1 MAGVLTEVWV
11 RTIEEVL
18 FAKNNEFLRASVNH
32 DAFVVNK
39 VVHVPQAG
47 SLPGVT
53 KNRTQF
59 PAPVVSRDDTTL
71 DYELDSF
78 SVDPVRIG
86 RIEEVQ
92 ISYAKRQSVMSQHMN
107 KLNDLIARE
116 GIFNWASDLGANQVR
131 TTGTDS
137 TLNLPVGATGT
148 RKKTVIEDL
157 AKVAQTMDDQDVSD
171 DGRWLML
178 PSKMY
183 YELFT
188 IQDLIRD
195 DIIGETTLPDAVIR
209 KILNFN
215 IIKRS
220 SNTVVKY
227 DNAGTPQRKAVG
239 AAATS
244 DANFGAI
251 AWQVDAV
258 ATALGEIAVFADEGS
273 ATMMGDVISAD
284 VLSKTT
290 KLRSDEAGIVTL
302 IQAAS

>member
-1 MAGVLTEVWV
+1 MAVQTEVWV
-11 RTIEEVL
+11 RDIQEVL
-18 FAKNNEFLRASVNH
+18 FAGPNEFLRASVNH

-39 VVHVPQAG
+39 TVHVPQAG
-47 SLPGVT
+47 SLPAVT
-53 KNRTQF
+53 KNRTVF
-59 PAPVVSRDDTTL
+59 PAPVVNRDDTTL
-71 DYELDSF
+71 DYDLDAF

-92 ISYAKRQSVMSQHMN
+92 ISYQKRQSVMAQHMN
-107 KLNDLIARE
+107 KLNDLIAKE
-116 GIFNWASDLGANQVR
+116 GIFNWATDTGTNQVR

-137 TLNLPVGATGT
+137 SLNLPVGATGT
-148 RKKTVIEDL
+148 RKKTQLEDL
-157 AKVAQTMDDQDVSD
+157 ATVAQTMDDQDVPD

-195 DIIGETTLPDAVIR
+195 DIIGETTLPDAAIR

-215 IIKRS
+215 IMKRS

-227 DNAGTPQRKAVG
+227 NDDATPLRKAVG
-239 AAATS
+239 AAATA

-251 AWQVDAV
+251 AWHIDAV
-258 ATALGEIAVFADEGS
+258 ATALGEIAVFADEGA
-273 ATMMGDVISAD
+273 ATMYGDVISAD

-302 IQAAS
+302 IQAA

>member
-11 RTIEEVL
+11 KTIQEVL
-18 FAKNNEFLRASVNH
+18 FAKNNEFLRASVSH

-39 VVHVPQAG
+39 TVHVPQAG

-53 KNRTQF
+53 KNRTVF
-59 PAPVVSRDDTTL
+59 PAPVISRDDTTL
-71 DYELDSF
+71 DYDLDAF

-92 ISYAKRQSVMSQHMN
+92 ISYAKRQSVMSQHMM
-107 KLNDLIARE
+107 KLMDLIAKE
-116 GIFNWASDLGANQVR
+116 GIFNWASDTAANQVR
-131 TTGTDS
+131 TTGATGND
-137 TLNLPVGATGT
+137 NAPKGATGN
-148 RKKTVIEDL
+148 RKKVLLEDI
-157 AKVAQTMDDQDVSD
+157 AKVAEVMDDQDVPD

-195 DIIGETTLPDAVIR
+195 DIIGETTLPAAAIK

-215 IIKRS
+215 IMKRS

-227 DNAGTPQRKAVG
+227 DEQATPQRRAVG
-239 AAATS
+239 AAVAS
-244 DANFGAI
+244 DDNFGAI
-251 AWQVDAV
+251 AWHVDFV
-258 ATALGEIAVFADEGS
+258 ATALGSIEVFADEKS
-273 ATMMGDVISAD
+273 ATMFGDVISAD

-290 KLRSDEAGIVTL
+290 KLRTDEAGIVTL
-302 IQAAS
+302 IQAP

>member
-11 RTIEEVL
+11 RTIQEVL
-18 FAKNNEFLRASVNH
+18 FARNNEFLRASVNH

-39 VVHVPQAG
+39 TVHVPQAG

-53 KNRTQF
+53 KNRTVF
-59 PAPVVSRDDTTL
+59 PAPVISRDDTTL
-71 DYELDSF
+71 DYDLDSF
-78 SVDPVRIG
+78 SIDPVRIG

-107 KLNDLIARE
+107 KLMDLIARE
-116 GIFNWASDLGANQVR
+116 GIFNWASDLGDNQVR
-131 TTGTDS
+131 TTG
-137 TLNLPVGATGT
+137 ATGNDNAPKGAAGN
-148 RKKTVIEDL
+148 RKKVLLEDI
-157 AKVAQTMDDQDVSD
+157 AKVAEVMDDQDAPD
-171 DGRWLML
+171 EGRWLML

-195 DIIGETTLPDAVIR
+195 DIIGETTLPAAAIK

-215 IIKRS
+215 IMKRS

-227 DNAGTPQRKAVG
+227 DNVSTPQRKAVG
-239 AAATS
+239 AAVAS
-244 DANFGAI
+244 DDNFGAI
-251 AWQVDAV
+251 AWHIDSV
-258 ATALGEIAVFADEGS
+258 ATALGAIEVFADEKS

-302 IQAAS
+302 IQAA

>member
-1 MAGVLTEVWV
+1 MAVLTQAWV
-11 RTIEEVL
+11 RTIEDVL

-32 DAFVVNK
+32 DQFVVNAT
-39 VVHVPQAG
+39 VHVPQAG

-53 KNRTQF
+53 KNRTVF
-59 PAPVVSRDDTTL
+59 PAPVISRDDTTL
-71 DYELDSF
+71 DYDLDSF

-86 RIEEVQ
+86 RIEEIQV
-92 ISYAKRQSVMSQHMN
+92 SYAKRQSVMSQHMN
-107 KLNDLIARE
+107 KLTDLIAKE
-116 GIFNWASDLGANQVR
+116 GIFNWASDLGTHQVR
-131 TTGTDS
+131 TTGSDS
-137 TLNLPVGATGT
+137 DKNLPVGAIGT
-148 RKKTVIEDL
+148 RKKVTIDDL
-157 AKVAQTMDDQDVSD
+157 AVVAQTMDDQDVSD

-227 DNAGTPQRKAVG
+227 DDAGTPQRKAVG
-239 AAATS
+239 AAATD

-258 ATALGEIAVFADEGS
+258 ATALGEIVVFSDEAS

-302 IQAAS
+302 IQAA

>member
-11 RTIEEVL
+11 RTIQEVL
-18 FAKNNEFLRASVNH
+18 FARNNEFLRASVNH

-39 VVHVPQAG
+39 TVHIPQAG

-53 KNRTQF
+53 KNRTVF
-59 PAPVVSRDDTTL
+59 PAPVISRDDTTL
-71 DYELDSF
+71 DYDLDSF

-107 KLNDLIARE
+107 KLMDLIARE
-116 GIFNWASDLGANQVR
+116 GIFNWASDTAVNQVR
-131 TTGTDS
+131 TTGATS
-137 TLNLPVGATGT
+137 TTNLPKGATGS
-148 RKKTVIEDL
+148 RKKVILADL
-157 AKVAQTMDDQDVSD
+157 ATVAQTMDDQDIPD

-195 DIIGETTLPDAVIR
+195 DIIGEITLPAAAIK

-227 DNAGTPQRKAVG
+227 DNVSTPQRKAVG
-239 AAATS
+239 AAETT

-251 AWQVDAV
+251 AWHVDSV
-258 ATALGEIAVFADEGS
+258 ATALGAIEVFADEKS

-290 KLRSDEAGIVTL
+290 KLRTDEAGIVTL
-302 IQAAS
+302 IQAA